1 MEKKVCSKCKIDK
14 ELYEFQKNK
23 HSKDG
28 YRSECSECSK
38 LMKKLKPKNIIN
50 QYHKNYRDKNREKYN
65 EKQKK
70 YYWNNK
76 EKETERV
83 KKYREKQKRIN
94 NKEKPEKIK
103 NIYVPWRVKNKE
115 VFNQKRR
122 ERYKTNVIFRLSQNI
137 RNRMNTFIS
146 SNNFSKN
153 GKTFELIGCSQIEL
167 KIYLENKFLPGMS
180 WDNKGEWHIDH
191 IIPLSLAKTEE
202 ETYKLCHYTNLQP
215 LWANDNLTKGKKL
228 IQFETV

>member
-1 MEKKVCSKCKIDK
+1 MEKKVCSKCKTEK
-14 ELYEFQKNK
+14 ELCEFQKNK

-76 EKETERV
+76 EKENERV
-83 KKYREKQKRIN
+83 KKYR
-94 NKEKPEKIK
+94 EKPEKIK

-122 ERYKTNVIFRLSQNI
+122 ELYKTNVIFRLSQNI

-167 KIYLENKFLPGMS
+167 RIYLENKFLPGMS

-191 IIPLSLAKTEE
+191 IIPLSSANCEEDIIILA
-202 ETYKLCHYTNLQP
+202 HYTNLQP
-215 LWANDNLTKGKKL
+215 LWAKDNLKKKDK
-228 IQFETV
+228 IIKT